1 MKYTQHLSL
10 AASIISDMRLDRPRV
25 ASLWALNRETKQGAG
40 EMTHDEMRALA
51 GTYYLS
57 SRYLTLKDFL
67 FHSSPVIVPQC
78 CYKSHIILDT
88 HLLSSNAVISSY
100 QGAPPLPTDISHTSF
115 TFKSSLKKLTMPSL
129 KPQARCV
136 DQDRIDS
143 QPNFIGSEND
153 ILRQNHHCHFLSV
166 RAVSAHSTYSI

>member
-57 SRYLTLKDFL
+57 SRYLILK
-67 FHSSPVIVPQC
+67 
-78 CYKSHIILDT
+78 
-88 HLLSSNAVISSY
+88 
-100 QGAPPLPTDISHTSF
+100 
-115 TFKSSLKKLTMPSL
+115 
-129 KPQARCV
+129 
-136 DQDRIDS
+136 
-143 QPNFIGSEND
+143 
-153 ILRQNHHCHFLSV
+153 
-166 RAVSAHSTYSI
+166 VS